1 MPGVP
6 ESFCISEKMVCSG
19 FPAERCEDFVSYSS
33 KGRKVRR
40 RRKSVNVRNLIIL
53 IGGAVVTI
61 VLFVLLVSGA
71 VRLVSKGLG
80 AISGLGD
87 SEAGNSS
94 TTSSGEPSSEE
105 SQETAYTWST
115 VQMAEADER
124 HPLALPRPAGRGTSA
139 L

>member
-1 MPGVP
+1 M
-6 ESFCISEKMVCSG
+6 
-19 FPAERCEDFVSYSS
+19 SYSS

-94 TTSSGEPSSEE
+94 TTSSDEPSSEE

-124 HPLALPRPAGRGTSA
+124 QGELILVTVRMNTAVNRKTC
-139 L
+139 